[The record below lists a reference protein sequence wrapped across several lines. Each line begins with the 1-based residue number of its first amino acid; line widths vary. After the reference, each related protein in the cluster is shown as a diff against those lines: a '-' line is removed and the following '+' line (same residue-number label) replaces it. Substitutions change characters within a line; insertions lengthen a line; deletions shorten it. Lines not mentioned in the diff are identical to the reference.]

1 VGIRGEFGGPTTSN
15 TRPVRVCK
23 FHSPGSGLSPLV
35 IDDVVGEGERIVVR
49 ARTPGETAV
58 CPVCGVPSERV
69 HSYHWRTVTDV
80 PVTGLR
86 VVIRVRYGD
95 WCSTRGCHH
104 AYREQTPGVLDRY
117 QRRTTRLQSA
127 SRMRTG

>member
-15 TRPVRVCK
+15 TRPVRV
-23 FHSPGSGLSPLV
+23 LLV

-80 PVTGLR
+80 PVAGRR

-117 QRRTTRLQSA
+117 QRRTTA
-127 SRMRTG
+127 CSRPLA